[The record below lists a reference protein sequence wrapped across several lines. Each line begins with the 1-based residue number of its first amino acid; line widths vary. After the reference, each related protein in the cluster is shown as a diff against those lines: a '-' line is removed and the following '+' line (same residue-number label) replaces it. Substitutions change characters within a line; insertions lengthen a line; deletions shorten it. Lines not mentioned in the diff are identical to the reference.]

1 VYCID
6 IISIVYPGGIN
17 LSDESPFDWQPLSLP
32 PAVLASLREKSILC
46 VGLIYFDRQWGPLA
60 WIAEIRPNSRACELL
75 KEPTR
80 RSEIYEGLAYT
91 GIEFQGIGDEQIV
104 VARRERREESSTR
117 GLEIY
122 TDLLLFA
129 VDETQLSAEEGENLY
144 GLLTLVKVV
153 MDRSEG
159 KVEKIPET
167 LFSALSPLS
176 TTIKDVIEGFQV
188 VRAPRVDLQTL
199 NMELIGLLFVH
210 LKQKKFI
217 RRFWPPIIENQDSSD
232 MELFLFRMLTRQSE
246 PPWNF
251 GILPQSLP
259 WGFHICSE
267 FNGQYL
273 TTLYSKSFGMTMAAL
288 SKTPLSKNLLHCFNV
303 LLSLL
308 EELGL
313 DHDGDS
319 FTEVIKYVMKLQY
332 SKLKPNKER
341 RVLELILRSKFLIP
355 FFQNDQIRS
364 EVQTFSNRMAL
375 EKYPLLTTLIA
386 ELGSDSIYDLAK
398 KIDTTLNETLAMV
411 MYLQSRDLIN
421 LQRIRT

>member
-1 VYCID
+1 
-6 IISIVYPGGIN
+6 
-17 LSDESPFDWQPLSLP
+17 
-32 PAVLASLREKSILC
+32 
-46 VGLIYFDRQWGPLA
+46 
-60 WIAEIRPNSRACELL
+60 
-75 KEPTR
+75 
-80 RSEIYEGLAYT
+80 
-91 GIEFQGIGDEQIV
+91 
-104 VARRERREESSTR
+104 
-117 GLEIY
+117 
-122 TDLLLFA
+122 
-129 VDETQLSAEEGENLY
+129 
-144 GLLTLVKVV
+144 
-153 MDRSEG
+153 
-159 KVEKIPET
+159 
-167 LFSALSPLS
+167 
-176 TTIKDVIEGFQV
+176 
-188 VRAPRVDLQTL
+188 
-199 NMELIGLLFVH
+199 
-210 LKQKKFI
+210 
-217 RRFWPPIIENQDSSD
+217 
-232 MELFLFRMLTRQSE
+232 
-246 PPWNF
+246 
-251 GILPQSLP
+251 
-259 WGFHICSE
+259 
-267 FNGQYL
+267 
-273 TTLYSKSFGMTMAAL
+273 MAAL